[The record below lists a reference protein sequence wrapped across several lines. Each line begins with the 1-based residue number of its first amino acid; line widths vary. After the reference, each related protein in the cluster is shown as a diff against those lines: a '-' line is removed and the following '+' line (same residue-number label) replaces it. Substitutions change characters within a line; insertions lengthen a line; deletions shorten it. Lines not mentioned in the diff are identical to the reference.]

1 MSEQRFNID
10 VENINAEFCGSST
23 GYADE
28 RVLVSLERAQGFG
41 KLKNL
46 PKRLPVGCRRGGCG
60 ICRARILEG
69 NYKRDPMSREYVTLE
84 DEKEGLVLLCA
95 IYPLSDLKVRLE
107 PKCVK
112 NVEANSQSL
121 EI

>member
-10 VENINAEFCGSST
+10 VENIDAEFCGSSI

-84 DEKEGLVLLCA
+84 DEKQGLVLLCA

-112 NVEANSQSL
+112 NVEANSQTL